1 MIRMVEQNLIIMS
14 VSSIVL
20 TFLACPL
27 LSANSIPAE
36 NQTAASGNQVIISPG
51 SSSPS
56 NVKFF
61 DPLILNVP
69 VGATVTWKN
78 LDSTLHTVTSGSA
91 ESGKSGT
98 YFDSSYLT
106 GGKTFQHTFNSA
118 GTFDYFCTLHPYMK
132 GQVVVN

>member
-1 MIRMVEQNLIIMS
+1 MIRKTKSNLVIIS
-14 VSSIVL
+14 AFSILLAFLGCPIL
-20 TFLACPL
+20 T
-27 LSANSIPAE
+27 ANSISAG
-36 NQTAASGNQVIISPG
+36 NQTATSDNEVIISPG
-51 SSSPS
+51 SSSPT
-56 NVKFF
+56 NAKFF

-98 YFDSSYLT
+98 TFDSSYLT
-106 GGKTFQHTFNSA
+106 GGKTFQHTFSSA
-118 GTFDYFCTLHPYMK
+118 GTFDYYCTLHPYMK